1 MVWEIEMSD
10 SEKIKELE
18 KKVSELEKLNE
29 KYTLTNDIKISLTNY
44 IESNEKLK
52 KELEKKVDENIC
64 IKKARFFLIIELIK
78 DLKWV
83 ILIIIL
89 VFMLSDKVLK

>member
-1 MVWEIEMSD
+1 MSD

-18 KKVSELEKLNE
+18 KKVLELEKLKE
-29 KYTLTNDIKISLTNY
+29 QCILTNDIKTSLIKY

-52 KELEKKVDENIC
+52 EELEKTVDENIS
-64 IKKARFFLIIELIK
+64 INKSKFLLIIELIK
-78 DLKWV
+78 DIKWI

-89 VFMLSDKVLK
+89 VFILSDKF

>member
-1 MVWEIEMSD
+1 MSD

-52 KELEKKVDENIC
+52 ERLEKTFDKDISTN
-64 IKKARFFLIIELIK
+64 KSNFLLIIELIK
-78 DLKWV
+78 DIKWV